1 MFSWCEP
8 EGLRTPLRTY
18 FFSLYHAGKQKGKQH
33 CSDAW
38 TGPMSEER
46 WKRRRVSVDGCA
58 ETNMEEQL
66 IKVLERNSK
75 RLNAQLEAQNV
86 NSQLDRDQR
95 KDHAN
100 SLVAAL
106 SKLTDAIVRIAD
118 KL

>member
-1 MFSWCEP
+1 
-8 EGLRTPLRTY
+8 
-18 FFSLYHAGKQKGKQH
+18 
-33 CSDAW
+33 
-38 TGPMSEER
+38 MSEER
-46 WKRRRVSVDGCA
+46 WKRRRVSVDGCV

-66 IKVLERNSK
+66 INVLERNSK
-75 RLNAQLEAQNV
+75 MLNAQLEAQNV